1 MADIARVAGVSRP
14 ALYECFENRAD
25 VFRATLDAPLNDSI
39 DAALDALD
47 GDGPPAERFAD
58 PTAGH
63 LDVLARGTFPRMAQ
77 IGMCFDRSFP
87 ARELPGYAR
96 RLEAAG
102 VDQLWV
108 IEDCFY
114 TAGVSL
120 AASALAVTER
130 LHVGIGILPAVART
144 AAVTAMEIATL
155 ANLGPGRFT
164 AGIGHGVQDWMAQ
177 MGVRPRSPLTALDET
192 ITNVKRLLAGDEV
205 TFAGDYVHLDHV
217 RLDQP
222 PAPLPS
228 VVAGVQQERSL
239 ALAGRVADGV
249 ILVEGAGPTYVRW
262 ALDRAGRTDGFRVV
276 TFTMLSVAADRR
288 AAYTPIAPFVA
299 GLVRERRP
307 AFTVLPFFDEM
318 YERVERHGPDA
329 LLDMPA
335 DHWREI
341 GAIGTM
347 DDALAHVEALEAAGV
362 GSINVFP
369 GAELEIAWEQLPL
382 VGEIAGR

>member
-1 MADIARVAGVSRP
+1 
-14 ALYECFENRAD
+14 
-25 VFRATLDAPLNDSI
+25 
-39 DAALDALD
+39 
-47 GDGPPAERFAD
+47 
-58 PTAGH
+58 
-63 LDVLARGTFPRMAQ
+63 MAQ

-87 ARELPGYAR
+87 AHEVLDYAR
-96 RLEAAG
+96 QLESAG
-102 VDQLWV
+102 IDQLWV
-108 IEDCFY
+108 IEDCFF

-155 ANLGPGRFT
+155 AGLAPGRFT

-192 ITNVKRLLAGDEV
+192 IATVRRLLAGEEV
-205 TFAGDYVHLDHV
+205 TFSGEYVHLDRV

-222 PAPLPS
+222 PAVVPP

-249 ILVEGAGPTYVRW
+249 ILVEGVGPTYVTW
-262 ALDRAGRTDGFRVV
+262 ALDRAGRPDDFRVV
-276 TFTMLSVAADRR
+276 TFSLLSVADDRR
-288 AAYTPIAPFVA
+288 QAYAPLVSFVA
-299 GLVRERRP
+299 GLVRDRRR

-318 YERVERHGPDA
+318 FDRVTGDGDDA

-341 GAIGTM
+341 GAIGTL

-369 GAELEIAWEQLPL
+369 GLELETARQQLPIVAQL
-382 VGEIAGR
+382 AAR